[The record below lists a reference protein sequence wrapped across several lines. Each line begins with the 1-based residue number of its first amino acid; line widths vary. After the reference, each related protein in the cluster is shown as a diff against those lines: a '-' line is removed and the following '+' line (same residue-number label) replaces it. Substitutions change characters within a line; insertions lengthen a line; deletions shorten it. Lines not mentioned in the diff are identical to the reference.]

1 MVLGND
7 RLRCLREHVG
17 RQSETRERLEISL
30 ENVIVVKYMDN
41 NNLVKSFKNVIVV
54 KSMENNNPVESLE
67 NVICAQSLKNV
78 NPGIITEKC
87 YCCRINGK

>member
-30 ENVIVVKYMDN
+30 ENVIVVKYMDYN
-41 NNLVKSFKNVIVV
+41 NHLVKSFKNVIVET
-54 KSMENNNPVESLE
+54 SMENNTVVESLG
-67 NVICAQSLKNV
+67 NVIL
-78 NPGIITEKC
+78 
-87 YCCRINGK
+87 